1 VRIFKNIWFARFA
14 EREGIPDS
22 ELKEIANRLETGK
35 ADADLGGGVYKVR
48 SARSGEGKSGGYRV
62 IVFYRSKFRIFFV
75 YGFAKSDRDNIDKG
89 ELQVF
94 KNRSKDFFSL
104 TGEQISERL
113 KKGTLIEV
121 I

>member
-1 VRIFKNIWFARFA
+1 VRVFKNTWFARFA
-14 EREGIPDS
+14 EREGIPDGA
-22 ELKEIANRLETGK
+22 LKEIASRLETGK
-35 ADADLGGGVYKVR
+35 ADANLGGGVYKMR
-48 SARSGEGKSGGYRV
+48 TARSGEGKAGGYWV
-62 IVFYRSKFRIFFV
+62 IVFYKSKFRTFFV

-94 KNRSKDFFSL
+94 KYRSKDSFSL
-104 TGEQISERL
+104 TEEQIDDRL